1 MNKNILEWAKKN
13 NYKKITEENSSSVF
27 LHSPILKKRQ

>member
-13 NYKKITEENSSSVF
+13 NYKKIKYN
-27 LHSPILKKRQ
+27 KKIYDRWLDRKFYKF